1 MALFDCNFFS
11 EVLSLQCSMYVYVPQ
26 TPTRGGPGFTLP
38 PDGWPTL
45 YLLHGMGDDHSIWLR
60 RTSIERYVVDRKLAV
75 VMPAVHRSYYTNMVH
90 GYDYFTF
97 IADEVPAIARQYFRL
112 SSRRQDNFV
121 AGLSMGGYGAFKLAF
136 TYPERFAAAAS
147 MSGALDPA
155 ALATLPERVKEFGN
169 IFGPA
174 QAMAGSDNDLF
185 HLSAKVVQSG
195 GAPPQLWI
203 CCGTEDFLI
212 EHNRRFR
219 DHLRKLDVPFVYE
232 EGPGNHEWSYW
243 DANIQRV
250 LDWLPLKK

>member
-1 MALFDCNFFS
+1 MALFHCNFFS

-38 PDGWPTL
+38 PNGWKTL

-75 VMPAVHRSYYTNMVH
+75 VMPAVHRSYYTNMAH

-97 IADEVPAIARQYFRL
+97 IAEEVPAIARQYFRL
-112 SSRRQDNFV
+112 SSRREDNFV
-121 AGLSMGGYGAFKLAF
+121 AGLSMGGFGSFKIAL
-136 TYPERFAAAAS
+136 THPDRFAAAAS

-155 ALATLPERVKEFGN
+155 ALATLPERVKEFTN

-174 QAMAGSDNDLF
+174 DHIPGSENDLF
-185 HLSAKVVQSG
+185 SLSTRLVQSG
-195 GAPPQLWI
+195 APRPRLWMS
-203 CCGTEDFLI
+203 CGTEDFLI

-219 DHLRKLDVPFVYE
+219 DHLRKLKVDFVYE
-232 EGPGNHEWSYW
+232 EGPGNHEWAYW
-243 DANIQRV
+243 DTQIQRI
-250 LDWLPLKK
+250 LKWLPL